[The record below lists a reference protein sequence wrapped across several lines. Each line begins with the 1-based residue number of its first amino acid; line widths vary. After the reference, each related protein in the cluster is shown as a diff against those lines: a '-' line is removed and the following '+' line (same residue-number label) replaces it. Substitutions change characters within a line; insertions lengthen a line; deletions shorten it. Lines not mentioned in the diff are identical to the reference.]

1 MATLALNSMTQPSG
15 RVCGFHS
22 RYRTYLRS
30 SPLICILDPMLTVL
44 RFVQLTL
51 KKRSQE
57 PDISLLET
65 LGLVLDERFYDID
78 DVRSVG
84 SSTWIRWIL
93 FVMGPL
99 PQAIRLA
106 SFRGVRWNQ
115 MVGACFLVSWI
126 WCEVLIGLAESGK
139 IPTFVPL
146 PRDRV
151 SCKAKRPEPVVDWSF
166 VVLGALIS
174 TFCVLHCGFHAVV
187 FTSFSSWY
195 VVIVLLSSVVS
206 LFIYAVVMCLLF
218 MVFANLFKRCPRLG
232 RSMLVVFPR
241 GKEHDGDD
249 YVDDI
254 ALFLLVLF
262 LLNLWGCIVG
272 YANFYDPN
280 GTINPGWT
288 GVFGRSHGLP
298 HITREL
304 NISIHLRILEIA
316 PFS

>member
-1 MATLALNSMTQPSG
+1 
-15 RVCGFHS
+15 
-22 RYRTYLRS
+22 
-30 SPLICILDPMLTVL
+30 MLTVL

-195 VVIVLLSSVVS
+195 VVIVLLSSFVS

-288 GVFGRSHGLP
+288 GVFG
-298 HITREL
+298 
-304 NISIHLRILEIA
+304 
-316 PFS
+316 